1 MPTETSFSSPAW
13 DPSSR
18 TLLHAS
24 TYPSPST
31 NAAIRELNSQID
43 SVTNLSLPQYRHI
56 LLNPLL
62 AGKKINAIVNGGM
75 YQKKTLEVTIS
86 VLKEQVVLSHT
97 KYHTSYPLQPSW
109 VTPKY
114 PSSTHDNGL
123 LIVIKGDH
131 CSKYVR
137 RIHHRHGNAGST
149 IILAVTQKIE
159 GSADIVTNERL
170 ELAPEYL
177 CTVPET
183 KAEKDLN
190 KDLMKS
196 LRNAHRN
203 ISAPE

>member
-1 MPTETSFSSPAW
+1 MGPIIQ
-13 DPSSR
+13 
-18 TLLHAS
+18 
-24 TYPSPST
+24 
-31 NAAIRELNSQID
+31 NALTCLDVPISIDRELNPQID
-43 SVTNLSLPQYRHI
+43 SVTNLSQPQYRHI

-86 VLKEQVVLSHT
+86 VLQEQVVLNHT

-114 PSSTHDNGL
+114 PSLTHDNGL

-137 RIHHRHGNAGST
+137 RIHHRHSNAGST

-159 GSADIVTNERL
+159 GSADTVTNERL
-170 ELAPEYL
+170 ELTPEYL